1 ERQQEEARVR
11 VTTGERAR
19 SGGTTWVA
27 IVMALLAL
35 ALVSPVQ
42 AQTFSNADLEGTW
55 EVFQLATPMAGVT
68 GDGIRTYR
76 GVVTFD
82 ATGLLVGANPI
93 TDNDPDPVAGPNA
106 FLASGNFSVSVG
118 G

>member
-1 ERQQEEARVR
+1 MIRCLLPAVLRRACSPARFASIRNPDERQQEEARVR

-35 ALVSPVQ
+35 ALVSPVH
-42 AQTFSNADLEGTW
+42 AQTFSNNDLAGDW

-76 GVVTFD
+76 GVVTFH
-82 ATGLLVGANPI
+82 ATGL
-93 TDNDPDPVAGPNA
+93 
-106 FLASGNFSVSVG
+106 
-118 G
+118 